1 MQATNISC
9 SHSLILLIQ
18 GNLFHG
24 LPSEDPFAHLATYLE
39 ICNTVKIMGVPDDV
53 IQLNMFS
60 FSLVGNAK
68 KWLYFCKGHSLT
80 TWDKVVDKFFRKY
93 FSEAKF
99 TKGKTKISS
108 FHQFSNEYLS
118 EAWDRFRG
126 LRWKTPK
133 HVFSEPIQVNMFIDG
148 LRPKTKQLLD
158 ASTSW
163 KIKLKTSNEEIELIE
178 NSRWWSCYSL

>member
-1 MQATNISC
+1 
-9 SHSLILLIQ
+9 
-18 GNLFHG
+18 
-24 LPSEDPFAHLATYLE
+24 
-39 ICNTVKIMGVPDDV
+39 MGVPNDV

-126 LRWKTPK
+126 LHWKTPA
-133 HVFSEPIQVNMFIDG
+133 HMFSEPFQVNMFIDG

-158 ASTSW
+158 ASTSG
-163 KIKLKTSNEEIELIE
+163 KIKLKTSDEAIELIE